1 MLDTLSSNL
10 RIVGKPLA
18 LRGSLECI
26 RTFLACSDPY
36 DSPITLAGV
45 PVGQE

>member
-10 RIVGKPLA
+10 RIEGKPLA

-36 DSPITLAGV
+36 DSPIALAGA
-45 PVGQE
+45 PVEQE